1 MECWDDWS
9 IEYRPGGEE
18 EAELE
23 VVETDAFLNV
33 DTDDGGTVPISDRP
47 GGGSGDIIAIGGG
60 SQGMEIG

>member
-23 VVETDAFLNV
+23 VVETEAFLGVV
-33 DTDDGGTVPISDRP
+33 DDDAAEGCVPFPISGRP
-47 GGGSGDIIAIGGG
+47 NEGAVDIIAIG
-60 SQGMEIG
+60 